1 MTRVLDLTP
10 IAGEMLKPGE
20 LVDLQG
26 TGPLT
31 LQDRRVFN
39 ELVDNAW
46 GPDLGKG
53 GHWFEIDTGKLRNA
67 TQRNSR
73 LTTSIE
79 RLMRTICTV
88 TSKDGKT
95 ELRTALLSSNELR
108 TTPNG
113 GTFRYKLTEEL
124 AGLLNDSTIFAKLD
138 KEVMKSFSSKYAF
151 SLYEA
156 IARRVRMRRFM
167 ESLTMQELR
176 ELLGVEDG
184 KLTTYKNLNIRAIQP
199 ALIEVNTMSD
209 FQVSI
214 EPKKTGR
221 SVAGFLMGWNMK
233 GTTGRIEA
241 QKERGRPSVG
251 RKARR
256 DGVVE
261 TITQER
267 YRLAESLA
275 NAPGLER
282 TNEPDQ

>member
-10 IAGEMLKPGE
+10 IAGEMLKPRE

-46 GPDLGKG
+46 GPELGKG
-53 GHWFEIDTGKLRNA
+53 GHWFEIETGKLRNA
-67 TQRNSR
+67 TERNSR

-95 ELRTALLSSNELR
+95 ELRTALLSSNELL
-108 TTPNG
+108 TTTNG
-113 GTFRYKLTEEL
+113 GIFRYKLTEEL
-124 AGLLNDSTIFAKLD
+124 AGMLNDSSIFAKLD

-156 IARRVRMRRFM
+156 IARRVRLRQFM
-167 ESLTMQELR
+167 ENLTMQELR
-176 ELLGVEDG
+176 DLLGVEDG
-184 KLTTYKNLNIRAIQP
+184 KLTTYKNLNLRAIQP
-199 ALIEVNTMSD
+199 ALIEVNAMSD

-251 RKARR
+251 RRSRQNSSTEAVLD
-256 DGVVE
+256 DGRPE
-261 TITQER
+261 
-267 YRLAESLA
+267 A
-275 NAPGLER
+275 LE
-282 TNEPDQ
+282 

>member
-1 MTRVLDLTP
+1 MKRVLDLTP
-10 IAGEMLKPGE
+10 ISGEMLKPRE

-39 ELVDNAW
+39 ELVQNAW

-53 GHWFEIDTGKLRNA
+53 GQWFEIETGKLRDV

-88 TSKDGKT
+88 TSEDGKT

-108 TTPNG
+108 TTANG

-124 AGLLNDSTIFAKLD
+124 AGMLGDSTIFAKLD

-156 IARRVRMRRFM
+156 VARRVRMRRFM
-167 ESLTMQELR
+167 EHLSMLELR

-184 KLTTYKNLNIRAIQP
+184 KLTTYKNLNLRAIQP
-199 ALIEVNTMSD
+199 ALVEVNSMSD

-214 EPKKTGR
+214 EPQKRGR
-221 SVAGFLMGWNMK
+221 SVIGFLMGWNMK
-233 GTTGRIEA
+233 DTTDRMEA
-241 QKERGRPSVG
+241 QKERNRPSVG
-251 RKARR
+251 RKVRQKGRAE
-256 DGVVE
+256 VVIDDDKPE
-261 TITQER
+261 
-267 YRLAESLA
+267 
-275 NAPGLER
+275 PLE
-282 TNEPDQ
+282 

>member
-10 IAGEMLKPGE
+10 IAGEMLKPRE

-26 TGPLT
+26 IGPLT

-53 GHWFEIDTGKLRNA
+53 GHWFEIDTGKLRDA

-124 AGLLNDSTIFAKLD
+124 AGMLNDSTIFAKLD
-138 KEVMKSFSSKYAF
+138 KEVMKSFSSKYSF

-156 IARRVRMRRFM
+156 VARRVRMRRFM
-167 ESLTMQELR
+167 ESLTMLELR

-184 KLTTYKNLNIRAIQP
+184 KLTTYKNLNLRAIQP
-199 ALIEVNTMSD
+199 ALLEVNAMSD

-214 EPKKTGR
+214 VPKKQGR
-221 SVAGFLMGWNMK
+221 AVVGFLMGWNMK
-233 GTTGRIEA
+233 DTKNRIEA
-241 QKERGRPSVG
+241 QKERNRPSVG
-251 RKARR
+251 RKARQKNNTEA
-256 DGVVE
+256 VVE
-261 TITQER
+261 DD
-267 YRLAESLA
+267 RLEH
-275 NAPGLER
+275 
-282 TNEPDQ
+282 